1 MRLLHLIEDNTM
13 KINEVQMQEA
23 EPNYETNPAQARLA
37 AIAVKLMDKAETV
50 TDENLQIALSR
61 VATHLPEY
69 GTAFGAKN
77 MQELLDI
84 VNGEGRYAPDPDMPQ
99 DNKNP
104 IKVTK
109 ESLMKMMAYG
119 QKMVDK
125 EGTVKVDV
133 KEDVEDYEKVNARRM
148 IKQIRAISEHRRML
162 ENMIIKLADMNKD
175 SGDLTDQL
183 QTMFDLNTKFSAVLR
198 RAMKI
203 VPVYEDMNDPKESVG
218 ESSFGDN
225 SLAARQMKTDSKNVT
240 MIVGNIDDPQSV
252 AATMNNAHRSPSFKG
267 IKFNAKPAGSNS
279 IKVSGPAGKIKD
291 FIKMATSS
299 ATFKMVEA
307 AIPTSEFDYDLK
319 KFYDKVMELEDQ
331 NQHGKVA
338 EMLVNLYGTGPESMV
353 IRGING
359 MHSKQGSITRSQQTL
374 RDEIANP
381 YYKKL
386 EKEVAEL
393 KRTSPAYTMRNEG
406 VISDLFTPSKDEKRL
421 KQRTG
426 DAYDQHMVDKHT
438 KKFEKQGLS
447 PEDARKYAY
456 RKVFGKPLG
465 EGKLPLNKIHK
476 AVDDGKSMDAI
487 VGMFAN
493 KRTTNTD
500 DIRKIVQD
508 YKFKSR
514 MKK

>member
-1 MRLLHLIEDNTM
+1 M
-13 KINEVQMQEA
+13 KINEVALKEA
-23 EPNYETNPAQARLA
+23 EPNYEANPAQARLS
-37 AIAVKLMDKAETV
+37 AIAVKLMDKSKETS
-50 TDENLQIALSR
+50 DINLGIALSK
-61 VATHLPEY
+61 VANELTDY
-69 GTAFGAKN
+69 GSAFGAKN
-77 MQELLDI
+77 MQELLDR
-84 VNGEGRYAPDPDMPQ
+84 VNGEGRYAPDEDMPQ

-125 EGTVKVDV
+125 EGTVKVDIDEDMNSV
-133 KEDVEDYEKVNARRM
+133 MAKAGKDKHGDEYMKKAREMAQKKGRKLTPAERDSLRNKHSKNRKDMKEDVEDYEKVNARRM
-148 IKQIRAISEHRRML
+148 IKQLRAISEHRRIL
-162 ENMIIKLADMNKD
+162 ENMIIKLAELNKD

-183 QTMFDLNTKFSAVLR
+183 QTMFDLNTKFSGVVR

-203 VPVYEDMNDPKESVG
+203 VPVYEDMNE
-218 ESSFGDN
+218 
-225 SLAARQMKTDSKNVT
+225 
-240 MIVGNIDDPQSV
+240 
-252 AATMNNAHRSPSFKG
+252 
-267 IKFNAKPAGSNS
+267 
-279 IKVSGPAGKIKD
+279 
-291 FIKMATSS
+291 
-299 ATFKMVEA
+299 
-307 AIPTSEFDYDLK
+307 AIPTSEYDYDLVKFHK
-319 KFYDKVMELEDQ
+319 KVEELEDQ
-331 NQHGKVA
+331 NQHGEVA
-338 EMLVNLYGTGPESMV
+338 DMLVRLYGTNPELLV

-359 MHSKQGSITRSQQTL
+359 MHKKQGSITRSQQTL

-406 VISDLFTPSKDEKRL
+406 VISDLFKASTAEKRS
-421 KQRTG
+421 KQATAS
-426 DAYDQHMVDKHT
+426 AYDAMRLEKET
-438 KKFEKQGLS
+438 KKFAKQGLS

-456 RKVFGKPLG
+456 RKVYGAPVR
-465 EGKLPLNKIHK
+465 ESKLPTGKIHK

-493 KRTTNTD
+493 KGTTNTD
-500 DIRKIVQD
+500 DIRKAVED

>member
-1 MRLLHLIEDNTM
+1 MRLLHLFEEEKM
-13 KINEVQMQEA
+13 KISEVHMQEA

-37 AIAVKLMDKAETV
+37 AIAVKLMDKAET
-50 TDENLQIALSR
+50 TSDENLQIALSR

-104 IKVTK
+104 IKITK
-109 ESLMKMMAYG
+109 ESLMKMMAFG

-125 EGTVKVDV
+125 EGTVQPDIKEAETTV
-133 KEDVEDYEKVNARRM
+133 KGKPYSAAKAKAQLRVL
-148 IKQIRAISEHRRML
+148 SEARRML
-162 ENMIIKLADMNKD
+162 ENEIIKLADLDN
-175 SGDLTDQL
+175 GDLTDQL
-183 QTMFDLNTKFSAVLR
+183 QTIFDANTKMSGAIR
-198 RAMKI
+198 RASAI
-203 VPVYEDMNDPKESVG
+203 IPESVE

-240 MIVGNIDDPQSV
+240 MIVGNIDDPQTV
-252 AATMNNAHRSPSFKG
+252 ATTMNNAHRSPSFKG

-319 KFYDKVMELEDQ
+319 KFYDKVMELEDE

-338 EMLVNLYGTGPESMV
+338 EMLVNLYGTSPESMV

-359 MHSKQGSITRSQQTL
+359 MHSAQGSIMPEQQRL
-374 RDEIANP
+374 RDMISTK

-386 EKEVAEL
+386 EQEVEQL
-393 KRTSPAYTMRNEG
+393 KKTSPAYTMNNEG

-465 EGKLPLNKIHK
+465 EGKLPVTKIHK

>member
-1 MRLLHLIEDNTM
+1 MRLLHLFEEEKM
-13 KINEVQMQEA
+13 KISEVHVQEA

-37 AIAVKLMDKAETV
+37 AIAVKLMDKAET
-50 TDENLQIALSR
+50 TSDENLQIALSR

-104 IKVTK
+104 IKITK

-125 EGTVKVDV
+125 EGTVKPDIQ
-133 KEDVEDYEKVNARRM
+133 EDVEDYEKVNARRM
-148 IKQIRAISEHRRML
+148 IKQLREISEHRRML

-183 QTMFDLNTKFSAVLR
+183 QTMFDLNTKFSGVLR

-203 VPVYEDMNDPKESVG
+203 VPVYE
-218 ESSFGDN
+218 SSFGDD

-252 AATMNNAHRSPSFKG
+252 AATMNNAYRSPSFKG

-279 IKVSGPAGKIKD
+279 IKVSGPEGKIKD
-291 FIKMATSS
+291 FIKMATGS

-331 NQHGKVA
+331 NQHGEVA

-359 MHSKQGSITRSQQTL
+359 MHSAQGSIMPEQQKL
-374 RDEIANP
+374 RDMISTK

-386 EKEVAEL
+386 EQEV
-393 KRTSPAYTMRNEG
+393 KGMKEG

-465 EGKLPLNKIHK
+465 EGKLSTTKIHK

-493 KRTTNTD
+493 KGTTNTD
-500 DIRKIVQD
+500 DIRKIVKD